1 MSSPKASVD
10 RSPLVDMAT
19 VYEERLIPGA
29 IPGAYRG
36 TGPNYNYQGGAT
48 GAVCSAARTARR
60 PMHCKSRLNTD

>member
-1 MSSPKASVD
+1 MSSPKASDD

-48 GAVCSAARTARR
+48 DLG
-60 PMHCKSRLNTD
+60 